1 MLNKVLIGL
10 AVLGV
15 PAVADSGLFHQIR
28 KRDTVTLVMPKGE
41 CGARVINRSL
51 DQLTLRLNSATD
63 ACGAGRLAIVLLR
76 ADVQDVVD
84 NRREFG
90 HGPRGSRAG
99 ACAAAAMGLVGAPGA
114 YAIGV
119 ATESGPAALL
129 VLFGSGIAGAA
140 LCRERGSHFTV
151 FTSRITP
158 AQP

>member
-1 MLNKVLIGL
+1 MLNRALIAL

-15 PAVADSGLFHQIR
+15 PAVADSRLFHQIR
-28 KRDTVTLVMPKGE
+28 KRDAVTLVVPKGE
-41 CGARVINRSL
+41 CGARVVNRSL
-51 DQLTLRLNSATD
+51 DQLTLRLNATTD
-63 ACGAGRLAIVLLR
+63 ACGANRLSIVLLR

-114 YAIGV
+114 YAIGA

-129 VLFGSGIAGAA
+129 VLFGSGVAGAA
-140 LCRERGSHFTV
+140 LCRERGPHYTV
-151 FTSRITP
+151 FTERISP
-158 AQP
+158 ARP